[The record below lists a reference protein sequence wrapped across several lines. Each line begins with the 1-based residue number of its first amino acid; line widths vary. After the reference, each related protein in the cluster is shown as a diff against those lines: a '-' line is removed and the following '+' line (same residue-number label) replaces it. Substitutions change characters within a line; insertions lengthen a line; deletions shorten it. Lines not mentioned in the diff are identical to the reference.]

1 MKHFDI
7 LQRNVD
13 LYSIEYIK
21 FNIRAIRQDGGY
33 RDSVKILCDSNEF
46 KKMIKEE
53 FPSKTKQTHHA
64 LI

>member
-1 MKHFDI
+1 MHFDI

-33 RDSVKILCDSNEF
+33 RDSVKILCDSYEF

-53 FPSKTKQTHHA
+53 FPFKN
-64 LI
+64 